1 MKRRKIHMK
10 RKMRRADG
18 FLCGAVLAVLVMLLT
33 MAFSMRAEAAGTGLN
48 KRNITMIAGTE
59 YTLELQGASEN
70 AAWSTSKKS
79 VVRIEWTAYP
89 KNKTE
94 DRESG
99 ITKTSD
105 GRAAKTATS
114 YAVIRAKKAG
124 TAKISVKDGGRKYT
138 CRVKVVSSRLLNKKK
153 TLKSGQSFTIKV
165 RGKRISKWQ
174 SSDGTVA
181 SVSRNGKVTARRA
194 GKAVITGTIG
204 VSKLKCTVYVKAERW
219 DKLLEQYA
227 GNDDVRQLVFVK
239 YTGGTK
245 ARVEM
250 YNKTGGTW
258 NCILE
263 CQGYVGKK
271 GIGKKKEGDK
281 KTPTGVFN
289 LTDAFGIKGNPGTAL
304 PYIDVNES
312 LYWCADKKYYNQ
324 LIDIREKPH
333 KCKGE
338 HLADYVPQYN
348 YGITLDYN
356 KSCTYKKGS
365 AIFLHCKGKYSYT
378 AGCIAVS
385 QKNMVKIMRNTE
397 PGAKICIY
405 KK

>member
-1 MKRRKIHMK
+1 MKKKLRK
-10 RKMRRADG
+10 ANG
-18 FLCGAVLAVLVMLLT
+18 WLCGAIIAFLAVALPIQ
-33 MAFSMRAEAAGTGLN
+33 AEAAGTVLN
-48 KRNITMIAGTE
+48 KRNITMAAGTE

-79 VVRIEWTAYP
+79 VVRIKKAAYSTD
-89 KNKTE
+89 KME
-94 DRESG
+94 DKESE
-99 ITKTSD
+99 
-105 GRAAKTATS
+105 AAKTDGQDTDKGTS
-114 YAVIRAKKAG
+114 YAVIRAQKAG
-124 TAKISVKDGGRKYT
+124 TAKITVKDGGRKYT
-138 CRVKVVSSRLLNKKK
+138 CQVKVVSSKLLNKKK

-174 SSDGTVA
+174 SSDASVA

-204 VSKLKCTVYVKAERW
+204 VSRLKCTVYVKAGRW
-219 DKLLEQYA
+219 DKLLDKYK
-227 GNDDVRQLVFVK
+227 GNDNVRQLVFVK
-239 YTGGTK
+239 YTGGSK

-250 YNKTGGTW
+250 YNKTDGNW
-258 NCILE
+258 SNILE

-281 KTPTGVFN
+281 KTPEGVFN
-289 LTDAFGIKGNPGTAL
+289 LTDAFGIKGNPGTSL
-304 PYIDVNES
+304 PYIDINKS
-312 LYWCADKKYYNQ
+312 LYWCADKQYYNQ
-324 LIDIREKPH
+324 LVDIQEKPH

-338 HLADYVPQYN
+338 HLIDYVPQYN

-356 KSCTYKKGS
+356 KACTYKKGS

-385 QKNMVKIMRNTE
+385 QKNMVKIMKNIE